1 MKHLKRFIVLA
12 MVLGIGG
19 ILLMRVP
26 ATQFRGQDSQELT
39 RHYNLLKQRTLTAE
53 QLASIVMTGKW
64 KRTATTK
71 SGCQMI

>member
-1 MKHLKRFIVLA
+1 MKHLKRFIILA

-39 RHYNLLKQRTLTAE
+39 RHYNIIKAEDINSRTISL
-53 QLASIVMTGKW
+53 
-64 KRTATTK
+64 
-71 SGCQMI
+71 